1 MIQTTQIRGFP
12 FFVTTHLGFLLH
24 LAIAAHYNV
33 GDQVPLF
40 VNKIGPLNNPSET
53 YQYYD
58 LPFCRPDLI
67 VQKKESLGE
76 ILNADRLTNA
86 LYELKFRENKVGH
99 ILCHKKVSEDD
110 VTKFRNAVLNDFY
123 FQMYYD
129 DLPLWGFIGRVEDNS
144 WNINDEGP
152 KYYLFRHVQFDAL
165 YNDDQVIEI
174 RAFSDPANI
183 VDITNTVDTTV
194 QFTYSVSW
202 NETFSPFK
210 NRMNKYSRAS
220 LLPTPKQIH
229 WFSFINSIVIIV
241 LLMGL
246 LVMMFMRHLKN
257 DLKRSSGGDE
267 EEDKEVGWKYI
278 HGDVFRPPS
287 QLHLFSAI
295 LGSGTQFLI
304 LLVFLF
310 IMAFLGILYP
320 YNLGSLSTS
329 VVVIYALTFTAAGYS
344 TASFHCQ
351 FSKTGWERSV
361 LLTGILYLGPLLF
374 TVFILNIVAI
384 SFGATAALPLGT
396 IVVILLL
403 YALVAMPL
411 LALGGMIG
419 YRLSSEF
426 QAPSVTKRV
435 AREIPSLTWYMK
447 TPGQMFIGGL
457 LPFSA
462 IVLELHHL
470 YASMWGYKIFT
481 LSGILF
487 ITFIILVVLTAML
500 SVGMTYIQL
509 SLEDHKWWWRSI
521 LRGGSTAIFMFGYC
535 IYFYAKSN
543 MNGSMQ
549 LVFFFGYNACLCYAF
564 FLMLSTISF
573 YVSWIFVRRIYN
585 AIKSE

>member
-1 MIQTTQIRGFP
+1 MIQIMGFLM
-12 FFVTTHLGFLLH
+12 FFVTAHLVFSLH
-24 LAIAAHYNV
+24 FAIAAHYNV
-33 GDQVPLF
+33 GDHVPIF
-40 VNKIGPLNNPSET
+40 VNKIGPLDNPSET

-58 LPFCRPDLI
+58 LPFCRPARV

-76 ILNADRLTNA
+76 ILNADRLANA
-86 LYELKFRENKVGH
+86 FYELKFREIKVGH
-99 ILCHKKVSEDD
+99 LLCEKKLSDDD
-110 VTKFRNAVLNDFY
+110 VTKFRNAVNNDFY

-129 DLPLWGFIGRVEDNS
+129 DLPVWGFIGRVEDNS
-144 WNINDEGP
+144 WNNDEKGP
-152 KYYLFRHVQFDAL
+152 KYYLFKHVQFDAL
-165 YNDDQVIEI
+165 YNGDQVIEI
-174 RAFSDPANI
+174 RAFSDPAHV
-183 VDITNTVDTTV
+183 VDITNNDEVTV

-202 NETFSPFK
+202 NETFIPFK
-210 NRMNKYSRAS
+210 NRMDKYSRAS
-220 LLPTPKQIH
+220 LLPTPRQIH

-257 DLKRSSGGDE
+257 DLKKFSGGDE

-304 LLVFLF
+304 VLVFLF

-329 VVVIYALTFTAAGYS
+329 VVVIYSLTFPAAGYC

-351 FSKTGWERSV
+351 FSKTGWEKSV
-361 LLTGILYLGPLLF
+361 LLTGILYLGPLFF

-403 YALVAMPL
+403 YTLVAMPL

-419 YRLSSEF
+419 HRYSSEF

-447 TPGQMFIGGL
+447 TPGQMFVGGL

-487 ITFIILVVLTAML
+487 ITFIILIVLTAML

-509 SLEDHKWWWRSI
+509 SLEDHEWWWRSI
-521 LRGGSTAIFMFGYC
+521 WRGGSTAIFMFGYC
-535 IYFYAKSN
+535 IYYYTKSN
-543 MNGSMQ
+543 MNGSLQ
-549 LVFFFGYNACLCYAF
+549 LLFFFGYNACLCYAF
-564 FLMLSTISF
+564 FLMLSTVSF
-573 YVSWIFVRRIYN
+573 YVSWIFVRRIYH

>member
-1 MIQTTQIRGFP
+1 MIQIT
-12 FFVTTHLGFLLH
+12 GFLMYFMTAH
-24 LAIAAHYNV
+24 LAISLQFAIAAAHYNA
-33 GDQVPLF
+33 GDQVPIF
-40 VNKIGPLNNPSET
+40 VNKIGPLHNPSET
-53 YQYYD
+53 YQYYE
-58 LPFCRPDLI
+58 LPFCRPASV

-76 ILNADRLTNA
+76 ILNADRLANA
-86 LYELKFRENKVGH
+86 LYELKFREKKVGH
-99 ILCHKKVSEDD
+99 ILCEKKLTEDD
-110 VTKFRNAVLNDFY
+110 VTKFRNAVINEFY

-129 DLPLWGFIGRVEDNS
+129 DLPMWGFIGRVEDNS
-144 WNINDEGP
+144 WNNDEKGP
-152 KYYLFRHVQFDAL
+152 KYYLFKHVQFDAL
-165 YNDDQVIEI
+165 YNGDQVIEI
-174 RAFSDPANI
+174 RAFSDPAHV
-183 VDITNTVDTTV
+183 VDITNNEEVTV

-202 NETFSPFK
+202 NETFIAFK
-210 NRMNKYSRAS
+210 SRMDKYSRAS
-220 LLPTPKQIH
+220 LLPTAKQIH

-257 DLKRSSGGDE
+257 DLKKFSGGDE

-304 LLVFLF
+304 VSVFLF
-310 IMAFLGILYP
+310 IMAFFGVLYP

-329 VVVIYALTFTAAGYS
+329 VVVIYSLTFPAAGYC
-344 TASFHCQ
+344 TASFHRQ
-351 FSKTGWERSV
+351 FSKTGWEKSV
-361 LLTGILYLGPLLF
+361 LLTGILYLGPLFF
-374 TVFILNIVAI
+374 TVFILNTVAI

-403 YALVAMPL
+403 YTLVAMPL

-419 YRLSSEF
+419 HRLSSEF

-435 AREIPSLTWYMK
+435 ARDIPSLTWYMK
-447 TPGQMFIGGL
+447 TPGQMFVGGL

-487 ITFIILVVLTAML
+487 ITFIILIVLTAML

-509 SLEDHKWWWRSI
+509 SLEDHEWWWR
-521 LRGGSTAIFMFGYC
+521 
-535 IYFYAKSN
+535 
-543 MNGSMQ
+543 
-549 LVFFFGYNACLCYAF
+549 
-564 FLMLSTISF
+564 
-573 YVSWIFVRRIYN
+573 FVTHTLLLY
-585 AIKSE
+585 

>member
-1 MIQTTQIRGFP
+1 MIQIM
-12 FFVTTHLGFLLH
+12 GFLMFFMTVHLVFSLH
-24 LAIAAHYNV
+24 FVISAHYNV
-33 GDQVPLF
+33 GDQVPIF
-40 VNKIGPLNNPSET
+40 VNKIGPLDNPSET

-58 LPFCRPDLI
+58 LPFCHPARV

-76 ILNADRLTNA
+76 ILNADRLANA
-86 LYELKFRENKVGH
+86 LYELKFRENKVGQ
-99 ILCHKKVSEDD
+99 ILCEKKLSEDD
-110 VTKFRNAVLNDFY
+110 VSKFRNAVINDFY

-129 DLPLWGFIGRVEDNS
+129 DLPMWGFIGRVEDNS
-144 WNINDEGP
+144 WNGDEKGL
-152 KYYLFRHVQFDAL
+152 KYFLFKHVQFDVL
-165 YNDDQVIEI
+165 YNSDQVIEI
-174 RAFSDPANI
+174 RAFSDPAHV
-183 VDITNTVDTTV
+183 VDITNNDEVTV

-202 NETFSPFK
+202 NETFIPFK
-210 NRMNKYSRAS
+210 KRMDKYSRAS
-220 LLPTPKQIH
+220 LLPTPRQIH

-246 LVMMFMRHLKN
+246 LVMMFLRHLKN
-257 DLKRSSGGDE
+257 DLKKFSGGDE

-304 LLVFLF
+304 VLVFLF

-329 VVVIYALTFTAAGYS
+329 VVVIYSLTFPAAGYC
-344 TASFHCQ
+344 TAFFHCQ
-351 FSKTGWERSV
+351 FLRTGWEKSV
-361 LLTGILYLGPLLF
+361 LLTGILYLGPLFL
-374 TVFILNIVAI
+374 TVFILNIVAM

-403 YALVAMPL
+403 YTLVAMPL

-419 YRLSSEF
+419 QRFSSEF

-447 TPGQMFIGGL
+447 TPGQMFVGGL

-509 SLEDHKWWWRSI
+509 SLEDHEWWWRSI

-535 IYFYAKSN
+535 IYYYAKSD
-543 MNGSMQ
+543 MNGSLQ
-549 LVFFFGYNACLCYAF
+549 LLFFFGYNACLCYAF
-564 FLMLSTISF
+564 FLMLGTISF
-573 YVSWIFVRRIYN
+573 YISWIFVRHIYH